1 MNKTLLSLL
10 LPLSLLGYELNA
22 PLLDWAKRHNLFQKN
37 YFQANEENFVRLVR
51 EGQSPQTL
59 FIGCSDS
66 RVIPELITQ
75 SNPGEIFVIRTAGN
89 FVPTKDL
96 SPVDGV
102 EATIQF
108 GVEAV
113 KVKEIIVCGHSSCAA
128 IDGVIDMNRVATL
141 KALSRWVKLGEEAGN
156 IYRSLKEKGDQI
168 KDPNGFV
175 GRLSVLVQIEHLLTY
190 PEIKEKVE
198 RGELKLHGWYF
209 DIAQG
214 KLEVW
219 NDEQGDFIPLSGT
232 IKN

>member
-10 LPLSLLGYELNA
+10 LPLSLIGYELNA
-22 PLLDWAKRHNLFQKN
+22 PILDWAKRHNLFHKN
-37 YFQANEENFVRLVR
+37 YFQKNEENFVRLVK
-51 EGQSPQTL
+51 EGQSPKTL

-66 RVIPELITQ
+66 RVVPELITQ
-75 SNPGEIFVIRTAGN
+75 SDPGDIFVIRTAGN
-89 FVPTKDL
+89 FVPTHDL

-198 RGELKLHGWYF
+198 KGELKLHGWYF

-219 NDEQGDFIPLSGT
+219 NDEQGDFISLSGT

>member
-1 MNKTLLSLL
+1 MNKKILSLL
-10 LPLSLLGYELNA
+10 LPLSLIAYEQSA
-22 PLLDWAKRHNLFQKN
+22 PIVDWAKRHELFRKN
-37 YFQANEENFVRLVR
+37 YFQANEENFLRLVK

-75 SNPGEIFVIRTAGN
+75 SHPGDVFVIRTAGN

-113 KVKEIIVCGHSSCAA
+113 KVKEIVVCGHSRCAA
-128 IDGVIDMNRVATL
+128 IDGVIDENRVAAL
-141 KALSRWVKLGEEAGN
+141 KALSRWVKLGEEAGKV
-156 IYRSLKEKGDQI
+156 YRSLKEKGETI
-168 KDPNGFV
+168 NDPNGFV

-190 PEIKEKVE
+190 PAIKEKVE
-198 RGELKLHGWYF
+198 KGELKLHGWYF

-214 KLEVW
+214 KLEAW
-219 NDEQGDFIPLSGT
+219 SDELGDFVPLSGT